1 MKHILLILSLFLILN
16 CSKNKSVLICGDH
29 VCINKKEAQIY
40 FEKNLSLEV
49 KIIDRS
55 DKKQVDL
62 VKLNLKED
70 KINKKVLLEKK
81 VTTDKEIKVLS
92 NQEIKD
98 IKEKIKKEN
107 IEFIKKKTLDDKKK
121 KQKLKNFENKKKIE
135 LVKKRDNIP
144 KVVDICEIL
153 EKCNIDEISK
163 YLIKQAKDK
172 KFPDITIRK

>member
-1 MKHILLILSLFLILN
+1 M
-16 CSKNKSVLICGDH
+16 LICGDY
-29 VCINKKEAQIY
+29 VYVNKKEAQIY
-40 FEKNLSLEV
+40 FEENLTIEV

-98 IKEKIKKEN
+98 IKEK
-107 IEFIKKKTLDDKKK
+107 
-121 KQKLKNFENKKKIE
+121 
-135 LVKKRDNIP
+135 
-144 KVVDICEIL
+144 
-153 EKCNIDEISK
+153 
-163 YLIKQAKDK
+163 
-172 KFPDITIRK
+172 